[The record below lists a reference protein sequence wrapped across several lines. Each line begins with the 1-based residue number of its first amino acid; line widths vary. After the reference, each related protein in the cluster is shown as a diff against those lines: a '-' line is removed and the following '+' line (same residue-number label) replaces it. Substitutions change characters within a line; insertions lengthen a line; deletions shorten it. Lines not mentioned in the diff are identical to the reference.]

1 MRGLWQR
8 FVSSLAPGVR
18 WALSVWTA
26 LYLINFTAVY
36 FNLASIGGWLMLT
49 GPAVFHGQIWR
60 LASYALLP
68 ANLPDLLINSI
79 SVVVFGGMLERVWV
93 RRDFL
98 LYGLIAAVGAGLTK
112 IALQSASPVPLLGP
126 GPVAFALMLAA
137 GRLFADQTIIV
148 PPSFSMTI
156 RQVVLIL
163 ALVGFLGLAYRT
175 GWTNA
180 VIQASGGGFG
190 IAYLWLR
197 SRIAQPRAARPVV
210 SKRINR
216 LEL

>member
-1 MRGLWQR
+1 MRSLWQR
-8 FVSSLAPGVR
+8 FMSSLTPGVR
-18 WALSVWTA
+18 WALSVWTVF
-26 LYLINFTAVY
+26 YLV
-36 FNLASIGGWLMLT
+36 NLMSGFFLIANIDGWLMLT

-68 ANLPDLLINSI
+68 ANLPDLLINAI

-98 LYGLIAAVGAGLTK
+98 LYCLIAAGGAGLTK
-112 IALQSASPVPLLGP
+112 IALQSASLVPMLGP
-126 GPVAFALMLAA
+126 GPIAFALILAA
-137 GRLFADQTIIV
+137 GRLFAYQSILV
-148 PPSFSMTI
+148 PPAFSMTI
-156 RQVVLIL
+156 RQIVLIL
-163 ALVGFLGLAYRT
+163 AVLGFLGLAYTT

-180 VIQASGGGFG
+180 MIRVSGGGFG

-197 SRIAQPRAARPVV
+197 SKLAQPRTARPVV
-210 SKRINR
+210 FKRINR